1 MHPFFRPASRSHL
14 HLAKIRAHVMHINII
29 LKPVSLHFVAHLK
42 VWKLMSLYLLQI
54 FRQNSGMVT
63 NFSVTID
70 WERNKSFYSDC
81 VRKSK
86 ERSQLNHLDCGDDTI
101 RKLTRPFALSTLP
114 QFLCQKHC
122 LHYYIYTIVTV
133 GQKERRNE
141 VFLRYGAKEHIVKKL
156 GRKIFRSWSW

>member
-1 MHPFFRPASRSHL
+1 MHSIFRPASRSHL

-42 VWKLMSLYLLQI
+42 VWKLMSYLLQI

-63 NFSVTID
+63 NSSVTID

-114 QFLCQKHC
+114 QFSLSKTLPPL
-122 LHYYIYTIVTV
+122 LHICTIVTV